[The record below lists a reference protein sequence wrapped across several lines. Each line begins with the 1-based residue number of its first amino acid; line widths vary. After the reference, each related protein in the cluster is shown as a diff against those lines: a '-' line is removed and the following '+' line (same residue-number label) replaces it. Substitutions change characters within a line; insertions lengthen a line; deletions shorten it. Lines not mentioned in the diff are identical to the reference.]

1 MTLHV
6 IPYKPR
12 PAFLPFHNRTKRW
25 SCLVAHRRA
34 GKTVAAINDLIRAA
48 VTSKSPMPQFAYIAP
63 FRSQAKSVAWDYLKH
78 FSATAAASTNE
89 SELTVDMI
97 NGSKVRLFGA
107 DNADAMRGLGFDGIF
122 MDEYGDFKPSV
133 WGNVIRPSLSDRQGW
148 AVFGGTPKGK
158 NQFWDIKQTA
168 ARLRDEWFLL
178 ELPASKSGLLPEG
191 ELAAARAQLSKDQYD
206 QEYEISFEASILGAF
221 FGTEMREAAEQGRIC
236 RVDYQ
241 PEVPVHTAWDLGY
254 RDDTA
259 IWFYQVIRG
268 EIHVI
273 DYHAVSGANIAE
285 ICATVTSKPYNY
297 GKHYLPHDARAKT
310 LAAQGKSIIE
320 QMAEYLGI
328 NNLAIVPDL
337 SVQDGIQAV
346 RQMLPNTWFDAEKCD
361 EGMEALRQYQ
371 REYDEDKK
379 AFRQTPRHDWCFTG
393 DTMILTRYGMCQIM
407 NLPYS
412 GEVLTSCGW
421 KRYINPRVTRKNA
434 SLVEVR
440 FASGYSVKCT
450 PDHSFKTESG
460 WICAE
465 SLLMGMPIQS
475 ALTPLR
481 SISMV
486 VCTVYGRVTNT
497 YHAAARSCTEMLG
510 GLHSALSQ
518 MVATF
523 TTGTAIQRIIVLPIL
538 NVSPQKSI
546 FQKLGINNQNG
557 HSRNQLEMPQQ
568 HGINRQKG
576 ACGIS
581 GTQNGNSYGQK
592 QPEQNNHVCIAA
604 YRLWHWFVSKQLV
617 KSIAPLTAKWLRI
630 VREVLTKPQQ
640 LVIENVKKLNN
651 RADVWCLTV
660 PDAEEFALANGAI
673 VHNCSHPADAM
684 RMLAIVWRQE
694 PTVKQPD
701 KVKPL
706 IVGPGNEV
714 TLDDM
719 WATHQQFN
727 KRKRL

>member
-1 MTLHV
+1 
-6 IPYKPR
+6 
-12 PAFLPFHNRTKRW
+12 
-25 SCLVAHRRA
+25 
-34 GKTVAAINDLIRAA
+34 
-48 VTSKSPMPQFAYIAP
+48 MPQFAYIAP

-97 NGSKVRLFGA
+97 NGSKIRLFGA
-107 DNADAMRGLGFDGIF
+107 DNADAMRGLGFDGIY
-122 MDEYGDFKPSV
+122 MDEYGDFRPSV
-133 WGNVIRPSLSDRQGW
+133 WGNVIRPALSDRQGW

-158 NQFWDIKQTA
+158 NQFYDIKQTA
-168 ARLRDEWFLL
+168 IKLRDEWFLL
-178 ELPASKSGLLPEG
+178 ELPASKSGLLPDS

-206 QEYEISFEASILGAF
+206 QEYECSFEASILGAF
-221 FGTEMREAAEQGRIC
+221 YGVEMREAAEQGRIC

-241 PEVPVHTAWDLGY
+241 PEVKVNTAFDLGY

-273 DYHAVSGANIAE
+273 DYHAVSGASIAE
-285 ICATVTSKPYNY
+285 ICATVTSKPYKY

-346 RQMLPNTWFDAEKCD
+346 RQMLPNTWFDAEKCY
-361 EGMEALRQYQ
+361 EGMEALREYQ
-371 REYDEDKK
+371 RQYDEDKK

-393 DTMILTRYGMCQIM
+393 DTSILTRYGTHQIM

-465 SLLMGMPIQS
+465 SLLTGMLIQS
-475 ALTPLR
+475 ALTPSR
-481 SISMV
+481 SILMAV
-486 VCTVYGRVTNT
+486 YTVCGLVTNT
-497 YHAAARSCTEMLG
+497 YHAAARSCTAMFG
-510 GLHSALSQ
+510 ALHLALSQ

-557 HSRNQLEMPQQ
+557 HSRNQPEMLQQ

-576 ACGIS
+576 VCGIN

-604 YRLWHWFVSKQLV
+604 YCLWHWFANRQLV
-617 KSIAPLTAKWLRI
+617 KSIVPLAAKWLHI

-651 RADVWCLTV
+651 QADVWCLTV